1 MNKLDLIKVKNL
13 TFKNVDR
20 RKFRCLEL
28 AYDAIKIGKNAP
40 TILNAANEISVNN
53 FLKNK
58 IKFTDIPVIIEKA
71 LNEVPFRKNT
81 SLAKIIEDDRNVREF
96 TEDLIRTKM

>member
-1 MNKLDLIKVKNL
+1 M
-13 TFKNVDR
+13 
-20 RKFRCLEL
+20 
-28 AYDAIKIGKNAP
+28 AYEAIKIGLNAP
-40 TILNAANEISVNN
+40 TILNAANEIAVNN

-81 SLAKIIEDDRNVREF
+81 SLAKIIENDRNVREF
-96 TEDLIRTKM
+96 TEDLIRRKM

>member
-1 MNKLDLIKVKNL
+1 MKV
-13 TFKNVDR
+13 
-20 RKFRCLEL
+20 
-28 AYDAIKIGKNAP
+28 GKNAP

-71 LNEVPFRKNT
+71 LSGVSIRK
-81 SLAKIIEDDRNVREF
+81 SSSIDKIIEDDKITREF
-96 TEDLIRTKM
+96 VTELINSRK